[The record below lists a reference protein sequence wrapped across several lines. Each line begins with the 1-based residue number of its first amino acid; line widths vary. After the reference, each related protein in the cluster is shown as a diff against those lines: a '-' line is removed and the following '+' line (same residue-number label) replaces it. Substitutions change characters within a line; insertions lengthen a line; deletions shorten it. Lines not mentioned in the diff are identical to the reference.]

1 MALNL
6 PPLITSSS
14 ANDDKPKREL
24 LYTPIEAKRI
34 IKTNTQVFGTPGASL
49 TWGIEGSDGGQVT
62 AGGEGEKQ
70 VAKELDKIVAKYPN
84 VKVFHSVEWPGSV
97 GDTDHMMI
105 IGNTVLIIDAKRWKA
120 KRKYSVTPKGEILR
134 GTVAFPEGK
143 VKMMPAMKAWR
154 AELGK
159 KARVLGMVCIAQ
171 EEVFVPYDQN
181 WAKAPYR
188 LVTAEKF
195 EEFIDK
201 FIAKQKPEHLNA
213 ENDDILLTIATRV
226 IKARN
231 RRRELINLDA
241 MKRS

>member
-14 ANDDKPKREL
+14 AAGEKPKREL
-24 LYTPIEAKRI
+24 LYTPLEAKRA
-34 IKTNTQVFGTPGASL
+34 IKSGTQVFGTPGASL
-49 TWGIEGSDGGQVT
+49 TWGIEGSDSGQVT

-70 VAKELDKIVAKYPN
+70 VAKELDKIVEKYPHA
-84 VKVFHSVEWPGSV
+84 KVFHSVEWPGSV
-97 GDTDHMMI
+97 GDTDHMLI
-105 IGNTVLIIDAKRWKA
+105 IGNIVLIIDAKRWKA

-134 GTVAFPEGK
+134 GTVPFPEGK

-154 AELGK
+154 TELGK
-159 KARVLGMVCIAQ
+159 KAKVSGMVCIAQ

-188 LVTAEKF
+188 LVTAERF
-195 EEFIDK
+195 GEFIDK
-201 FIAKQKPEHLNA
+201 FIEKQKPENINA
-213 ENDDILLTIATRV
+213 KNDDILLTIATRT

-241 MKRS
+241 MRRS

>member
-1 MALNL
+1 M
-6 PPLITSSS
+6 
-14 ANDDKPKREL
+14 
-24 LYTPIEAKRI
+24 EAKRI
-34 IKTNTQVFGTPGASL
+34 LKSGEQVFGTPGASL

-84 VKVFHSVEWPGSV
+84 AKVFHSVEWPGSV
-97 GDTDHMMI
+97 GDTDHMLV

-134 GTVAFPEGK
+134 GTVPFPEGK

-154 AELGK
+154 TELGK

-188 LVTAEKF
+188 LVTAERF
-195 EEFIDK
+195 EEFMDK
-201 FIAKQKPEHLNA
+201 FIAKQKPENLNA
-213 ENDDILLTIATRV
+213 NNDEILLTIATRV

-241 MKRS
+241 MRRP